1 MTIQEEVNKAINKK
15 DLSSE
20 DRNLFKLLKAEFQR
34 EPTKEIS
41 DKKAISIIKRMI
53 KNNEEMMKYKKDHF
67 FFKERQR
74 LFTDNVML
82 HLFIPKSNIS
92 DDDIKNWIK
101 ENIDFS
107 QYKNKMQAM
116 KSIMNHF
123 KDSVEGSHVKE
134 ILEQM

>member
-1 MTIQEEVNKAINKK
+1 MTIQEEVNKAINRK

-20 DRNLFKLLKAEFQR
+20 NRNLFKLLKAEFQR

-53 KNNEEMMKYKKDHF
+53 KNNEEMIEYKKDPY
-67 FFKERQR
+67 FFKERER

-92 DDDIKNWIK
+92 DDDVKNWIK

-116 KSIMNHF
+116 KPIMQHF
-123 KDSVEGSHVKE
+123 KDIDGNKVKE

>member
-1 MTIQEEVNKAINKK
+1 MTIQEEVNKAINRK

-20 DRNLFKLLKAEFQR
+20 NRNLFKLLKAEFQR

-53 KNNEEMMKYKKDHF
+53 KNNEEMIEYKKDPY
-67 FFKERQR
+67 FFKERER

-92 DDDIKNWIK
+92 DDDVKNWIK

-116 KSIMNHF
+116 KPIMQHF
-123 KDSVEGSHVKE
+123 KGIDGNKVKE